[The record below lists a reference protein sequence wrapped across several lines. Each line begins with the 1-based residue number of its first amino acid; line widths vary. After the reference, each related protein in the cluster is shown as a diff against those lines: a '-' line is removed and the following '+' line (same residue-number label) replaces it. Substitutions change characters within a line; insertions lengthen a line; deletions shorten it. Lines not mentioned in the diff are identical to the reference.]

1 MMHKMTHKI
10 FQKNKIAKS
19 FFFPN
24 TVQLHHCVF
33 TLTLD
38 AVALTLKSAFSSVI
52 AVDTA
57 ER

>member
-1 MMHKMTHKI
+1 MMHKMMHKI

-19 FFFPN
+19 FFFPIPCN
-24 TVQLHHCVF
+24 STTDIF
-33 TLTLD
+33 TLTLN